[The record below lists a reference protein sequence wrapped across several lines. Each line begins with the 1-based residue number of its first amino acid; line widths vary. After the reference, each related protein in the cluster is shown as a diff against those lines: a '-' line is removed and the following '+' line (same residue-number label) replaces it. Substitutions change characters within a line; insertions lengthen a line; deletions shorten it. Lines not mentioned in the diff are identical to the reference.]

1 MKVILNDTN
10 ETVDNT
16 STQVNSGPYETNKTV
31 DNTSTPDNSGP
42 YETNETVDNTSTQDN
57 SGSYETNETEQ
68 NRTKMHTQILVKTKR
83 PKQIQIQNK
92 KISKI

>member
-1 MKVILNDTN
+1 MKVILND
-10 ETVDNT
+10 
-16 STQVNSGPYETNKTV
+16 
-31 DNTSTPDNSGP
+31 
-42 YETNETVDNTSTQDN
+42 TNETVDNTSTQDN